1 MGPLSLSLEVVIR
14 AAVVAVV
21 VAVVSCSPARARH
34 RCRLIGAI
42 TARLMRM
49 VAAKVDGYRI
59 KEALVASVPT
69 SVVGSRRV
77 IAVVAPLAVGTG
89 GVVGRERMATPAL
102 GGCSPRIECRRA
114 IHQGELG
121 PVGPPGLVALRL
133 TIAVDRVS
141 TDSLL
146 FPSKVIAVGVARGA
160 CVMEVAKRRLR
171 RPPPHR
177 QEEAREERGPRR
189 GVLH

>member
-1 MGPLSLSLEVVIR
+1 MVAPVGPLSLSLEVVIR
-14 AAVVAVV
+14 AVV

-42 TARLMRM
+42 TTRLMRM
-49 VAAKVDGYRI
+49 VAAKVEGYRN
-59 KEALVASVPT
+59 KEVLVASVPT
-69 SVVGSRRV
+69 SFVGSRGV

-102 GGCSPRIECRRA
+102 GGCSPRIECR
-114 IHQGELG
+114 

-133 TIAVDRVS
+133 AIAVDRVS

-160 CVMEVAKRRLR
+160 CVMEVAKRRLLLR
-171 RPPPHR
+171 RRRPHR

-189 GVLH
+189 GVVHR